1 VKQAVKDLGLA
12 HKVLEVSITNPK
24 MAESF
29 RFLGSPTVLVNGLD
43 VEPSARNSDQ
53 IGFGCRTYNCGDR
66 RVGLPGE
73 DLIRAALVEAQSQSS
88 KGRS

>member
-1 VKQAVKDLGLA
+1 MLKDLGLA
-12 HKVLEVSITNPK
+12 NKVLEVIITTPK

-53 IGFGCRTYNCGDR
+53 IGFGCRTYLSGER
-66 RVGLPGE
+66 RLGIPSE
-73 DLIRAALVEAQSQSS
+73 DIVKSAILEAQH
-88 KGRS
+88 

>member
-1 VKQAVKDLGLA
+1 
-12 HKVLEVSITNPK
+12 

-29 RFLGSPTVLVNGLD
+29 RFLGSPTVLVDGVD

-53 IGFGCRTYNCGDR
+53 IGFGCRIYTCGDK
-66 RVGLPGE
+66 RVGVPGE
-73 DLIRAALVEAQSQSS
+73 DLIRAALIEAQGQSS